1 MAHSGFVPLRIFSS
15 FTMLDGAIEPKAIAK
30 RAQELGFPA
39 AALTDRNGLYAAMA
53 FAEAARGAGVQP
65 IIGAML
71 GVARPDLPEGVA
83 APLDW
88 LALYAQD
95 DAGYQN
101 LCALVSQAHLA
112 RPLEL
117 APHVE
122 FAALAAHSEGLI
134 ALTAGRE
141 GALARLFAED
151 QPDAAFAYADRL
163 QALFPDRL
171 YVELTRRLDET
182 EGRAEVPLLDL
193 AYDRGLPIVATNP
206 CCYAEQSFG
215 PAHDA
220 MLCIANSTYIASDDR
235 PKSCPDAWMKPA
247 KDMRQLFDDLPEAIA
262 NTLVVAQRCAIAA
275 PKRKPILPSL
285 AGNRD
290 AEAEALRADAR
301 AGLEQRLAR
310 IAALQKLPLPFG
322 EFRVN
327 RPPDGLGSSGG
338 RSDPELA
345 GVRGSQAAQ
354 RLEQPLTQPSPQR
367 GEGSEDDWTQPYRD
381 RLEFELDV
389 IIQMG
394 FPGYFLIVA
403 DFIKWAKE
411 NDIPVGPGRGSGA
424 GSVVA
429 WALTITDLDP
439 MKLGLLFER
448 FLNPERVSMPDFDID
463 FCETRREEVIRYVQA
478 KYGSDHVAQI
488 ITFGRLKARAVLKD
502 TGRVLQMSYGHI
514 DRLAKLVPNHPTDPW
529 TLDRALNGVSE
540 LAAEYRT
547 DSGVKHLLDLA
558 MKLEGLPRHSSTHA
572 AGVVIGDRPLAQ
584 LVPLYR
590 DPRSDM
596 PVTQFDIKY
605 VEAAG
610 LVKFDFLGLKTLSVL
625 KKAQQMLA
633 ARGIQVD
640 LDALEWDDE
649 AVYKLLQRGDTVGV
663 FQLESEGMRRTL
675 SAVRPSNF
683 GDIIAL
689 VSLYRPGPMDNI
701 PSFGRRK
708 NGTEAIDYPHPLLEQ
723 ILAETYGIFV
733 YQEQVMQAAQVL
745 AGYSLGGADLLR
757 RAMGKKNQAEMDAQR
772 ATFVDGCL
780 SVNGIP
786 AAKANE
792 LFDLIDKFAGYG
804 FNKSH
809 AAAYALLAYQTAWLK
824 AHYPEDFF
832 AASMCFDMTLTD
844 KLGIFTDD
852 MRRMGV
858 AILPPCINASDA
870 EFTVE
875 VISNPSP
882 LGEGHGVGAISLTE
896 TDALGES
903 PHPNP
908 SPKEEGLKL
917 AVRYALAA
925 LKSVGEGAMERLVAE
940 RVESGAFAS
949 LDDLAARVDPRLLN
963 KRQLETLA
971 AAGAFD
977 PIDPNRAGI
986 FAAAETILAVA
997 ARLHDQRTS
1006 GQGGLFGDSEPSS
1019 GASIKL
1025 PLSARWTLAQR
1036 MDQEKDAF
1044 GFYFS
1049 AHPVDRHRHLAKM
1062 YGARSYVG
1070 LGELNIPDDG
1080 TRGGATMAVLVEDAK
1095 WRTSAKGRRYLMATL
1110 SDASGQFVATCFD
1123 DAVAAELEDA
1133 ARSGS
1138 CGITTVELDRRPG
1151 EETPRVTIKRLQLF
1165 EDLAN
1170 TARMVMEISINDPR
1184 AVADLGT
1191 LIAEARGARGEVYVR
1206 AALPDG
1212 GEALLLLG
1220 RDFLLDGELAGR
1232 IESMQ
1237 GVSHVALKTAE
1248 TKRLALVG

>member
-53 FAEAARGAGVQP
+53 FGEAAFAAGVQP

-71 GVARPDLPEGVA
+71 GVARPDMPEGVA
-83 APLDW
+83 TPLDW
-88 LALYAQD
+88 IALYAQD
-95 DAGYQN
+95 ETGYQN

-117 APHVE
+117 APHVD
-122 FAALAAHSEGLI
+122 FTTLGAHSNGLI

-171 YVELTRRLDET
+171 YIELTRRLDEI
-182 EGRAEVPLLDL
+182 EGRAEGALLDL
-193 AYDRGLPIVATNP
+193 AYDRDLPIVATNP

-220 MLCIANSTYIASDDR
+220 MLCIASSSYIASEDR
-235 PKSCPDAWMKPA
+235 PKSSPDAWMKPA
-247 KDMRQLFDDLPEAIA
+247 RDMRQLFDDLPEAIA

-285 AGNRD
+285 AGNRN

-310 IAALQKLPLPFG
+310 IKGNEENWQ
-322 EFRVN
+322 
-327 RPPDGLGSSGG
+327 
-338 RSDPELA
+338 
-345 GVRGSQAAQ
+345 
-354 RLEQPLTQPSPQR
+354 
-367 GEGSEDDWTQPYRD
+367 QPYRE

-403 DFIKWAKE
+403 DFIKWAKD

-596 PVTQFDIKY
+596 PVTQFDMKY

-633 ARGIQVD
+633 ARGIVVD

-649 AVYKLLQRGDTVGV
+649 GVYKLLQKGDTVGV

-708 NGTEAIDYPHPLLEQ
+708 NGTETIDYPHPLLEQ

-844 KLGIFTDD
+844 KLGVFTDD

-875 VISNPSP
+875 ATAD
-882 LGEGHGVGAISLTE
+882 G
-896 TDALGES
+896 
-903 PHPNP
+903 
-908 SPKEEGLKL
+908 L

-925 LKSVGEGAMERLVAE
+925 LKSVGEGAMERLVVE
-940 RVESGAFAS
+940 RVDNGAFVS

-977 PIDPNRAGI
+977 SIDPNRAGI

-1006 GQGGLFGDSEPSS
+1006 GQGGLFGESEPSS

-1036 MDQEKDAF
+1036 MDQEKEAY

-1062 YGARSYVG
+1062 HGARSYVG

-1080 TRGGATMAVLVEDAK
+1080 TRAGATMAVLVEDAK

-1133 ARSGS
+1133 ARSGG
-1138 CGITTVELDRRPG
+1138 CGIVTVELDRRPG
-1151 EETPRVTIKRLQLF
+1151 EETPRVTVKRLQLF

-1170 TARMVMEISINDPR
+1170 SARMVMEIIVHDAR
-1184 AVADLGT
+1184 AVGELSA

-1206 AALPDG
+1206 AALPSG
-1212 GEALLLLG
+1212 GEALMLLG
-1220 RDFLLDGELAGR
+1220 RDFLLDGELASR

-1237 GVSHVALKTAE
+1237 GVSEVALRTAE